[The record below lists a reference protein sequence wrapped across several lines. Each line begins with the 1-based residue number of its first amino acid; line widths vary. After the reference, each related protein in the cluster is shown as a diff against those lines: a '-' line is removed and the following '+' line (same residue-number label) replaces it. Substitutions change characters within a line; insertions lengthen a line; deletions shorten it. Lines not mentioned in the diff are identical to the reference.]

1 MFIADDTD
9 IKVQTKKYFTPFIYL
24 DPVIFIASLRSTL
37 LLKSGDIDEG
47 FLEVTA
53 DDLHN
58 EFRISLQNFYPNGV
72 IMAKMEQA
80 EASELFSS

>member
-9 IKVQTKKYFTPFIYL
+9 IKVQTKKCFTPFIYL
-24 DPVIFIASLRSTL
+24 DPVIFIASLTSTL

-53 DDLHN
+53 DYLHN
-58 EFRISLQNFYPNGV
+58 EFRISLQNF
-72 IMAKMEQA
+72 
-80 EASELFSS
+80 